1 MTADIAANSVT
12 GGPVMTDQSTVT
24 GGNVAT
30 WADGIA
36 TLPDTS
42 RAQTIFGTSNGVN
55 LLSSDS
61 LALNFNDGANQ
72 NVDVSSIAPNVWNS
86 VVVIEDDTG
95 LRLVHNGGA
104 IRAVNWVDYSAT
116 PAASNVSIFGRN
128 NNAFS
133 GRGGSSKLRR
143 CKTWGN
149 LRQVLG
155 DTYSYSEGGRGSMK
169 AAEAG
174 SANKIRT
181 FTGIESD
188 PARRTGVFQ

>member
-1 MTADIAANSVT
+1 MTADITANSVT

-116 PAASNVSIFGRN
+116 PAAITSPS
-128 NNAFS
+128 S
-133 GRGGSSKLRR
+133 GAPATPSHSMASSPYSRPTTSRSATPTCPTTLQGWWR
-143 CKTWGN
+143 
-149 LRQVLG
+149 LRQ
-155 DTYSYSEGGRGSMK
+155 
-169 AAEAG
+169 A
-174 SANKIRT
+174 
-181 FTGIESD
+181 
-188 PARRTGVFQ
+188 